1 MMEEWNGWMDDAQLD
16 RWKQWTNEL
25 LIWPSRLV
33 SFITTHT
40 HTHTNVLVEATF
52 VGFFLLISSRSNPT
66 QIYYCASTKAKSRN
80 VNSFQFII
88 SSA

>member
-1 MMEEWNGWMDDAQLD
+1 MEAVDERASYLAVP
-16 RWKQWTNEL
+16 T
-25 LIWPSRLV
+25 
-33 SFITTHT
+33 SFFYHHT
-40 HTHTNVLVEATF
+40 HARAHTNVLVEATF